1 MSVKWL
7 NKQTNN
13 QSHKKSWKQNGQVQG
28 LQKSKNN
35 NTNLERPSE
44 SLEYYCWGLLEN
56 TRKFNPLD
64 EKYKEIIGRLQP
76 LHSTVM
82 LIKGEY

>member
-7 NKQTNN
+7 NKQTINHAKN
-13 QSHKKSWKQNGQVQG
+13 PENKMVKYKDCKKN
-28 LQKSKNN
+28 KNN

-64 EKYKEIIGRLQP
+64 EKYKEMIGRLQP